1 MSIVLSSK
9 TKLITRMIFLLLMCI
24 EYSSQMNM
32 KNNSQIGLSKIN
44 ENLIQMKDKFNSYYN
59 DKMQTNNLT
68 KLLLYISIFISFLI
82 GLVLYCVYKS
92 KHYKEEKENYVH
104 IQNEPKAK
112 IIKRKKKG
120 VNISN
125 YISFYKSLS
134 NPSSEE
140 FTTLL
145 NSP

>member
-1 MSIVLSSK
+1 MSIVLYYK
-9 TKLITRMIFLLLMCI
+9 TKLITSMIFLLLMCF

-59 DKMQTNNLT
+59 DIMHTNIHS
-68 KLLLYISIFISFLI
+68 KLLLYISIFFLFLI